1 MLAVPGLIDL
11 GYDPSRVYQ
20 VLREIT
26 NEHMGNDPAAWKN
39 WYSTA
44 GANTQQSFGA
54 ASSGQCWRNN

>member
-26 NEHMGNDPAAWKN
+26 NEHMGNDPAAWKK

-44 GANTQQSFGA
+44 GAKRTEEFRRGEQWAVLG
-54 ASSGQCWRNN
+54 NN